1 MWIASKYGYF
11 SIVKK
16 DGGWHI
22 RARKAADL
30 ELLKKAVGGNFGKR
44 VVHLTPD
51 ADYCSRIF
59 VQDDPSGKSQM
70 DALFSTLES
79 SIDYPNF
86 KSEVAK
92 ISSQKGKLPYYGK
105 VWGEMMDYQSQEER
119 S

>member
-22 RARKAADL
+22 RSRKVEDL
-30 ELLKKAVGGNFGKR
+30 ELLKGAVGGEFGNQS
-44 VVHLTPD
+44 VHLTPD
-51 ADYCSRIF
+51 ADYCARIF
-59 VQDDPSGKSQM
+59 VQDDPLGKKQM
-70 DALFSTLES
+70 DDLFSSLES

-92 ISSQKGKLPYYGK
+92 VSSQKGKLPFYGRI
-105 VWGEMMDYQSQEER
+105 WGEMMDYQRREQIS
-119 S
+119 